1 METAWSLPDEDITS
15 PNSYILLWFSCCITH
30 NDEIVILRIVSG
42 VPPVDLLA
50 NTTDVGIL
58 SRATGCFMP

>member
-1 METAWSLPDEDITS
+1 M
-15 PNSYILLWFSCCITH
+15 
-30 NDEIVILRIVSG
+30 IVSG

-50 NTTDVGIL
+50 NTTDIGIL